1 MFIFLAALFIAI
13 FYPFFNYCRI
23 FKAIQQ
29 TCHKMLAKEIFMCTL
44 KYWIIPLFFS
54 AYEHRTNFI
63 KVSFF

>member
-13 FYPFFNYCRI
+13 FYPFFNYCKN

-44 KYWIIPLFFS
+44 IYNNPPPFLSLWTLYKF
-54 AYEHRTNFI
+54 H
-63 KVSFF
+63 